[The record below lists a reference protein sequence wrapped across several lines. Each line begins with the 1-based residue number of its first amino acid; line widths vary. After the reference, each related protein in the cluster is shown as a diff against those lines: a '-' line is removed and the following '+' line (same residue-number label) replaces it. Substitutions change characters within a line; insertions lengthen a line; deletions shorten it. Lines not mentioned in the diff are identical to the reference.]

1 MKLFGNVTFLSLSA
15 IASAAEPALIFS
27 RTGMMGGLAGLSQLT
42 KSTLMMPVSL
52 TRGVGTAALPRS
64 KGRRYAAFKE
74 AYGYG
79 DTDMKIFARD
89 LGIIFESFQY
99 ALQNAAEEGA
109 HFKYEKWNNAFFR
122 ANLLQ
127 PLTEAQQAAALA
139 AAVRV
144 LPHWRRKA
152 LKGNAKHVR
161 WLKEVGLTASDL
173 AAFDPKDAPGTSNPK
188 VRAALRQMV
197 SEMIMNPDPGRKPAW
212 MSDPRFALVA
222 HIKSWIFTFN
232 NTVLQRTAREA
243 TKGNVMP
250 LVYLAGF
257 GALNAMLYEF
267 KEWLRY
273 GEEGNPYLNRIGLE
287 KDSPYRFAY
296 LAAER
301 GGLFGPAQFA
311 VDTIVGTRVGTGG
324 SDIAGALVPTYNLA
338 NRLLNGVAMIIDAPM
353 SDNPERKFRRG
364 VDELSR
370 LVPGLNAAGQY
381 RSDFVTAI
389 TGVSPGNRKKSS
401 GPSRGGASRAVS
413 R

>member
-1 MKLFGNVTFLSLSA
+1 M
-15 IASAAEPALIFS
+15 
-27 RTGMMGGLAGLSQLT
+27 
-42 KSTLMMPVSL
+42 
-52 TRGVGTAALPRS
+52 
-64 KGRRYAAFKE
+64 
-74 AYGYG
+74 
-79 DTDMKIFARD
+79 
-89 LGIIFESFQY
+89 
-99 ALQNAAEEGA
+99 
-109 HFKYEKWNNAFFR
+109 
-122 ANLLQ
+122 LQ

-152 LKGNAKHVR
+152 LKGNDKHVR

-173 AAFDPKDAPGTSNPK
+173 AAFDPKDALGTSNPK

-273 GEEGNPYLNRIGLE
+273 GEEGNPYMNRLGFE
-287 KDSPYRFAY
+287 KGTSGRFIYTA
-296 LAAER
+296 LER
-301 GGLFGPAQFA
+301 GGLFGPAQFF
-311 VDTIVGTRVGTGG
+311 VDVILGTRVGIGT
-324 SDIAGALVPTYNLA
+324 SDIGGALIPTYNLA
-338 NRLLNGVAMIIDAPM
+338 NRALNGMALIIDAPM